1 MMSNSPS
8 NPSHLGLGTITSAL
22 GINRTRPKDILAL
35 GAGSVAA
42 ITLGDLLQSR
52 VLVKNGAPMVP
63 MSLAP
68 AFSAAFGIVLGGLA
82 KKKGYHNVGDGMI
95 AGGVGVGISALIA
108 KFTSPMVSASSAAAA
123 ASEDAG
129 SEPQAMSGFGFG
141 RVFARGL
148 GSLGRLGADQSLL
161 FGVGTP
167 DMSGARMFNGATVA
181 VEEPSMLAG
190 ATVAIENPNA
200 FAASLY

>member
-1 MMSNSPS
+1 MST
-8 NPSHLGLGTITSAL
+8 NPKHLGLGTITNAL

-42 ITLGDLLQSR
+42 ITLGDLIQSR
-52 VLVKNGAPMVP
+52 LLVRNGMPVVP
-63 MSLAP
+63 MAMAP

-108 KFTSPMVSASSAAAA
+108 KVTNPAVAASTAA
-123 ASEDAG
+123 ASATEAAG
-129 SEPQAMSGFGFG
+129 AESQQVSGFGFG
-141 RVFARGL
+141 RAFARGL
-148 GSLGRLGADQSLL
+148 GGLAGLGAQRDPSLL

-167 DMSGARMFNGATVA
+167 DMSGANMFNGATVA
-181 VEEPSMLAG
+181 VEEPSMLHG

-200 FAASLY
+200 FASSLY